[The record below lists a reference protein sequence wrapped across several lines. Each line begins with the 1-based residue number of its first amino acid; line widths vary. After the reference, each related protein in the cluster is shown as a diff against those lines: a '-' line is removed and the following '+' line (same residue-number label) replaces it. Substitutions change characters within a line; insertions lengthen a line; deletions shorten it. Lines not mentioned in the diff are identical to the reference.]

1 MLLTNLVAI
10 FSNILICKIDSIIY
24 NTAVYNLITKS
35 VVDSLLYLGSEAEGN
50 LSYMPG
56 LILDGNTPSRLN
68 LNLKW
73 SYSTD
78 IALLNLI

>member
-35 VVDSLLYLGSEAEGN
+35 VVDISLYFDSEAEGN

-56 LILDGNTPSRLN
+56 LILDDNTPSRLN

-78 IALLNLI
+78 TALLNLI